1 MAQTPAY
8 YQEMSLE
15 EVNQYIFLL
24 YGGSGTGKTVL
35 ASQFPGP
42 VMFVSTDEGVMGGL
56 LSAVSLKTKS
66 NKLLQIRLTSYS
78 QLTNVYDQLARD
90 FKAGVFKTLVIDS
103 LTTLNKLIIR
113 DILGMTA
120 KEVPVF
126 QDWNLAA
133 ARMRTMINKVA
144 GIGAHTV
151 FTATEQVVKD
161 EKVGSMMGLP
171 NLPGKLAQEA
181 PAGVDVVLRMKT
193 RMGYDPKTMKSRV
206 TYLGQSAPDEI
217 WYAKDRS
224 ATLPPEIILSDENGK
239 PTFQPLAHL
248 FPTTNQK
255 GGSER

>member
-1 MAQTPAY
+1 MVESTAPKVPSY
-8 YQEMSLE
+8 YSEMTLE
-15 EVNQYIFLL
+15 EVGQYIFLL

-56 LSAVSLKTKS
+56 LSAVSLKSKS
-66 NKLLQIRLTSYS
+66 NTLLQVRLTSYG
-78 QLTNVYDQLARD
+78 QLTSLYDRLTSD
-90 FKAGVFKTLVIDS
+90 FKAGVYKTLVVDS

-113 DILGMTA
+113 DILSMTA

-133 ARMRTMINKVA
+133 ARMRTMINRIA

-181 PAGVDVVLRMKT
+181 PAGVDVVLRMKV
-193 RMGYDPKTMKSRV
+193 RMGYDQKTMKSRV
-206 TYLGQSAPDEI
+206 TYLAQSAPDEI

-239 PTFQPLAHL
+239 PTFAPLAHL
-248 FPTTNQK
+248 FPTSK
-255 GGSER
+255 